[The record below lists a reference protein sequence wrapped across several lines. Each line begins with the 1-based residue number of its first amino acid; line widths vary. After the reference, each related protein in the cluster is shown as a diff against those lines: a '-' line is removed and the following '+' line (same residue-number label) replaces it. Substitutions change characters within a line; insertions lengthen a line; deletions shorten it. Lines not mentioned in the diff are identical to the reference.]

1 MIQQASYLELSYL
14 QVGLAALLI
23 LLNGALSLLL
33 RLDLGR
39 RLLVAAA
46 RMTVQLLLVGLVLQ
60 QVFALDHWGPV
71 LALGL
76 IMVLIAGMAAVSR
89 VSRRFPGIWVSSTL
103 SILVSSWVVTGI
115 ALGAIVKVE
124 PWYLPQYAIPFLGMI
139 LGNALTGISLGLD
152 RFTET
157 LVQQRDQVELYL
169 TLGANRWEA
178 ARPRIRDAVRTGMIP
193 ILNSM
198 SVAGVVSLPGMMTG
212 QLLAGVPPAEAVKYQ
227 IVILFLIAS
236 VTGLGTVG
244 AVTLS
249 YLRLFNSRHQFLADL
264 LRAAK

>member
-1 MIQQASYLELSYL
+1 
-14 QVGLAALLI
+14 
-23 LLNGALSLLL
+23 
-33 RLDLGR
+33 
-39 RLLVAAA
+39 
-46 RMTVQLLLVGLVLQ
+46 MTVQLLLVGVVLQ

-71 LALGL
+71 LALAL

-157 LVQQRDQVELYL
+157 LVLQRDQVELYL
-169 TLGANRWEA
+169 TLGASRWEA
-178 ARPRIRDAVRTGMIP
+178 ARPRIRDAVRQ
-193 ILNSM
+193 
-198 SVAGVVSLPGMMTG
+198 A
-212 QLLAGVPPAEAVKYQ
+212 
-227 IVILFLIAS
+227 
-236 VTGLGTVG
+236 
-244 AVTLS
+244 
-249 YLRLFNSRHQFLADL
+249 
-264 LRAAK
+264 